1 MRKAGSCTK
10 EAVLLR
16 GCFFISFLYFHD
28 VDFGSVIFEDANE
41 VFCVQPD
48 GGCVIIGMSTYL
60 MAQKRLIEVEV
71 NRVFFVIQKAERSD
85 RARGE
90 LEVLQEIIGT
100 GKGEGP
106 QALSLRNS
114 LRFTC
119 FSPLTV
125 MR

>member
-10 EAVLLR
+10 KAVLLR

-28 VDFGSVIFEDANE
+28 VDLGSVIFEDANE

-85 RARGE
+85 RARG
-90 LEVLQEIIGT
+90 
-100 GKGEGP
+100 
-106 QALSLRNS
+106 
-114 LRFTC
+114 
-119 FSPLTV
+119 
-125 MR
+125 

>member
-10 EAVLLR
+10 KAVLLR

-85 RARGE
+85 RARG
-90 LEVLQEIIGT
+90 
-100 GKGEGP
+100 
-106 QALSLRNS
+106 
-114 LRFTC
+114 
-119 FSPLTV
+119 
-125 MR
+125 

>member
-10 EAVLLR
+10 KAVLLR

-48 GGCVIIGMSTYL
+48 GGCVIIGMNTYL
-60 MAQKRLIEVEV
+60 MAQKCLIEVEV

-85 RARGE
+85 RVSLRYFKRSSGLAKER
-90 LEVLQEIIGT
+90 
-100 GKGEGP
+100 
-106 QALSLRNS
+106 ALRPCALRNS
-114 LRFTC
+114 LKFTC

>member
-10 EAVLLR
+10 KAVLLR

-48 GGCVIIGMSTYL
+48 GGCVIIEMNTYL
-60 MAQKRLIEVEV
+60 MAQKCLIEVEV

-100 GKGEGP
+100 GNRFLLPNGP
-106 QALSLRNS
+106 IQPS
-114 LRFTC
+114 
-119 FSPLTV
+119 
-125 MR
+125 

>member
-48 GGCVIIGMSTYL
+48 GGCVIIGMNTYL
-60 MAQKRLIEVEV
+60 MAQNVSSR
-71 NRVFFVIQKAERSD
+71 
-85 RARGE
+85 
-90 LEVLQEIIGT
+90 
-100 GKGEGP
+100 
-106 QALSLRNS
+106 
-114 LRFTC
+114 
-119 FSPLTV
+119 
-125 MR
+125 